1 MKLHAAIVAL
11 VVLST
16 AAPAIA
22 GPAGPDDAATPRIA
36 IDCARPRLPP
46 QHEVGALLGQHN
58 IGQVYASRAAL
69 MAEARRACRRH
80 DARPHRVVF
89 ERAPS
94 RSSEA
99 RRMADNRRSD

>member
-16 AAPAIA
+16 AAPVTA
-22 GPAGPDDAATPRIA
+22 GPTGPDETVVPRIT

-46 QHEVGALLGQHN
+46 QQEVGVLLGQYN
-58 IGQVYASRAAL
+58 LSQVYASRAAL

-89 ERAPS
+89 ERALP

-99 RRMADNRRSD
+99 RRVADNRRSD